1 VIRALLHSI
10 TLAVVSCDCFQNG
23 LDASAPV
30 RHDELNAPN
39 ILALLRANYVVHFTK
54 VYDIFSEKGAM
65 KVCSFVCHM

>member
-1 VIRALLHSI
+1 M
-10 TLAVVSCDCFQNG
+10 
-23 LDASAPV
+23 

-65 KVCSFVCHM
+65 KVNQSIDLYLLKFAIK